1 MKKLVGIFLVATAIA
16 SPAFTQS
23 VDPEMGTG
31 NGVSPVPVFI
41 VDTRIVY
48 RHAGE
53 DTYALSAHD
62 DTDAGLTGA
71 GDTGGGSK
79 GYNENLTNW

>member
-1 MKKLVGIFLVATAIA
+1 MKLVIKIIIVAMAIA
-16 SPAFTQS
+16 SPAFAQS

-48 RHAGE
+48 RHTGE
-53 DTYALSAHD
+53 DAYALSARD
-62 DTDAGLTGA
+62 NTDAGLTGA